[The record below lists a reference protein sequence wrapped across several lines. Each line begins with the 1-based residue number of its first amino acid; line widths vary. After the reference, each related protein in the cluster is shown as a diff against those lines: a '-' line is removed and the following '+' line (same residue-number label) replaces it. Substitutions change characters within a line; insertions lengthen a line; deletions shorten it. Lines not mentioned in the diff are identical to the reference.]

1 MKTRSL
7 IIALFVS
14 LLYSV
19 SASAQQRMTFRV
31 ADFHHDQMDMTARNE
46 QYKRTDDSGDMYA
59 IIKVRSDRDDD
70 DLAAYR
76 FDFGLM
82 NSFIELHEAEDE
94 LWVYVQRN
102 AKTVTISREG
112 YKTVSKYDLRTT
124 ITAGATYSMLIS
136 ASAPVVYTQMVEF
149 RVNPPTAKAMIS
161 VRSDR
166 PDAIDEPLGI
176 VDENGAVARAL
187 PFGTYTYHILAQDYY
202 PSEGMFTLNNR
213 NENHVEQV
221 TLRGNF
227 GTVTLTV
234 DSDADI
240 FVDGERK
247 GLRTWTGTLRAG
259 SHQVECRQQSHR
271 PAQQSITVAE
281 GETASITLPQPTPI
295 TGTLSITSRP
305 LGATIMIDGKEYGQ
319 TPRNITNL
327 IVGHHKVELT
337 ASNHRGGTK
346 EFDIEE
352 NQTTNVDVELAENVV
367 ASTGSDVQTFTVTG
381 HGKTVSFKMIKVE
394 PGTFQMGR
402 EGSHDVATPV
412 HRVTLTKAYYMGE
425 TEVTQALWYAVM
437 GQSISQMRD
446 KASRI
451 GRYFL
456 CGEGDN
462 YPAYYINYKDCEK
475 FLTKLNKLTGQQF
488 RFPTEAEWEFA
499 AKGGVK
505 SKGYTYAGSNT
516 IDYVAWY
523 TSNSGRNT
531 HEVGTRQAN
540 ELGLYDMS
548 GNVYEWCYDWYGS
561 YSSSPSTDPMGPTT
575 GSRRVVRGGDWH
587 NNATSCRVAYRNNNA
602 PSFRYYN
609 FGLRLA
615 L

>member
-1 MKTRSL
+1 MKRQILLFLSTLIFCSL
-7 IIALFVS
+7 
-14 LLYSV
+14 
-19 SASAQQRMTFRV
+19 SAYAQQRLTFRV

-102 AKTVTISREG
+102 TKTVTISREG

-240 FVDGERK
+240 YVDGERK
-247 GLRTWTGTLRAG
+247 GRRSWTGILRGG

-281 GETASITLPQPTPI
+281 GETANITLPQPTPI

-305 LGATIMIDGKEYGQ
+305 LGATIKIDSRDYGQ
-319 TPRNITNL
+319 TPRNITDL
-327 IVGHHKVELT
+327 IVGHHKVELSAT
-337 ASNHRGGTK
+337 GRKGGSK
-346 EFDIEE
+346 EFDIQE
-352 NQTTNVDVELAENVV
+352 NQTTIIDLALEEMVIPVAPPPTPRNATPSTPSASLDSLGLCPDANHPHMIDMGTGVKFACCNVGAHSPIEYGDYFAWGETKVKNTYNWRKYKYSRGRADKLTKYCNNREGTADNKTQLELSDDAARANWGGTWRMPTIDELSQLNSSCTWTWTRIGGVNGYKV
-367 ASTGSDVQTFTVTG
+367 TASNGNTLFFPAAGFRSEKSRFDTGSDGRYWSSSLGNSYTG
-381 HGKTVSFKMIKVE
+381 WAHEYYFSSNA
-394 PGTFQMGR
+394 R
-402 EGSHDVATPV
+402 
-412 HRVTLTKAYYMGE
+412 TLNFNMFFSKSNHTMFNAE
-425 TEVTQALWYAVM
+425 RDI
-437 GQSISQMRD
+437 GQSVR
-446 KASRI
+446 A
-451 GRYFL
+451 
-456 CGEGDN
+456 
-462 YPAYYINYKDCEK
+462 
-475 FLTKLNKLTGQQF
+475 
-488 RFPTEAEWEFA
+488 
-499 AKGGVK
+499 V
-505 SKGYTYAGSNT
+505 
-516 IDYVAWY
+516 
-523 TSNSGRNT
+523 
-531 HEVGTRQAN
+531 
-540 ELGLYDMS
+540 
-548 GNVYEWCYDWYGS
+548 
-561 YSSSPSTDPMGPTT
+561 TD
-575 GSRRVVRGGDWH
+575 
-587 NNATSCRVAYRNNNA
+587 
-602 PSFRYYN
+602 
-609 FGLRLA
+609 
-615 L
+615 